1 MSNKSPA
8 APSPATQERAPRIWA
23 TTLMFALTF
32 LAAVTLVPWYGLTHG
47 YSTGAWVLFVV
58 FLYANGMSI
67 TGGYHRLWAHRTY
80 EAHWSL
86 RLIYL
91 VFGTMAL
98 QNSVFVWASGHRT
111 HHLNVDDEERDPYSI
126 RRGFWFAHMG
136 WMVREYES
144 GKPDFTNIPDLR
156 RDRMLAFQHRFYIPL
171 ALTVNFGLPL
181 LAGWLIGD
189 VWGTFILAGI
199 LRLVVS
205 HHVTFFINSLAH
217 MWGSRPY
224 TDENTARDNPILAF
238 FTYGEGYHNFHHIF
252 AHDYRNGVRWWQW
265 DPTKWLIGGLQW
277 VGVTRRLRRTPAFQV
292 QRALLAMQFTRAQE
306 KLRRAQERLCADA
319 APHSQIEHLRQRIA
333 QEYENFLAA
342 ISDWARVKEQW
353 LEEKKRAVVEHWEH
367 ANFQQRL
374 KEIESRL
381 RLQRRRMRLLS
392 AQLA

>member
-1 MSNKSPA
+1 MSYTSSAESKPQAS
-8 APSPATQERAPRIWA
+8 ELRAPRIWS
-23 TTLMFALTF
+23 TTLMFSLTF
-32 LAAVTLVPWYGLTHG
+32 LAALLLVPWYGLRHG
-47 YSTGAWVLFVV
+47 YSAGAWGFFVL

-67 TGGYHRLWAHRTY
+67 TGGYHRLWAHRAY
-80 EAHWSL
+80 DAHWSL
-86 RLIYL
+86 RLFYL

-98 QNSVFVWASGHRT
+98 QNSVFAWASGHRS
-111 HHLNVDDEERDPYSI
+111 HHLNVDDVDRDPYSI

-136 WMVREYES
+136 WMVREYPS

-156 RDRMLAFQHRFYIPL
+156 RDPMLTFQHRFYVPL

-181 LAGWLIGD
+181 AVGWLIGD
-189 VWGTFILAGI
+189 LWGTFILAGI

-265 DPTKWLIGGLQW
+265 DPTKWLIASLQW
-277 VGVTRRLRRTPAFQV
+277 VGLTRRLRRTPVFQI
-292 QRALLAMQFTRAQE
+292 QRALLAMQFTRAQ
-306 KLRRAQERLCADA
+306 QRLANLQPA
-319 APHSQIEHLRQRIA
+319 AGHSHIEQLRQRIA
-333 QEYENFLAA
+333 HEYESFLAA
-342 ISDWARVKEQW
+342 VSDWARVKEQW

-367 ANFQQRL
+367 ANFQKRL

-381 RLQRRRMRLLS
+381 RVQRRRMRLIS